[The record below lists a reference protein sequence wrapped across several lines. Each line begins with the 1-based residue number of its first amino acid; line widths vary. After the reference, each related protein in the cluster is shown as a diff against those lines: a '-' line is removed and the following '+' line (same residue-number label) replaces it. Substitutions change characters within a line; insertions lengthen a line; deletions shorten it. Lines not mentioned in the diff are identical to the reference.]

1 MSKWSKI
8 SYAHMICRYVT
19 YLMLNNV
26 VTNITV
32 TNSTCK
38 LYVHII
44 YYVVWSRKRPLT
56 LNQLNGH
63 LWPNP
68 KNPQKSAYPW
78 SSWEIKF
85 DISTKISEF
94 VGVVTIF
101 ARREVSFD
109 QLLRKMIK
117 IIESKHIQIT
127 IKARFFAIIW
137 IFGYSEVLK
146 PWK

>member
-1 MSKWSKI
+1 MHIWYADMWHILCYITLSTTSLSPI
-8 SYAHMICRYVT
+8 QHVSYMY
-19 YLMLNNV
+19 YKSL
-26 VTNITV
+26 
-32 TNSTCK
+32 
-38 LYVHII
+38 HII
-44 YYVVWSRKRPLT
+44 YYVVRSRKRPLT

-68 KNPQKSAYPW
+68 TSPQKSAYPW

-94 VGVVTIF
+94 VGVVTIVVH
-101 ARREVSFD
+101 REVSFD